1 MKNPSSTSRRGK
13 QISGKAA
20 STSQFSENPV
30 RIGLQK
36 NRGTAKDV
44 AGKQTASRPPDRLVD
59 HRSRSAI
66 ALVDKPLM
74 DHGEGLPELVWK
86 YFDAEIREALIEVQK
101 LPTSRKSESVE
112 EGNET

>member
-1 MKNPSSTSRRGK
+1 VKHPRSSSRRRK

-20 STSQFSENPV
+20 FTGELRETPV

-36 NRGTAKDV
+36 NRGTANDFAV
-44 AGKQTASRPPDRLVD
+44 ERTASRPPERLVD

-66 ALVDKPLM
+66 DSLDKALM

-86 YFDAEIREALIEVQK
+86 YFAAEIREALIEVQK
-101 LPTSRKSESVE
+101 LTISGRSESV
-112 EGNET
+112 GNQT

>member
-1 MKNPSSTSRRGK
+1 MKHPSSSSRRGK

-20 STSQFSENPV
+20 CTSKFSEKPV

-36 NRGTAKDV
+36 NRRSAKDV
-44 AGKQTASRPPDRLVD
+44 AGKQTASRPPDQLVD

-66 ALVDKPLM
+66 ASVDKPLM

-101 LPTSRKSESVE
+101 LTTESQ
-112 EGNET
+112 NQ